1 MYLRYLLLVISLII
15 TPTISW
21 SQIVICNH
29 AAVYDKETDVWL
41 ATIPEIHFGQN
52 DTLVVN
58 GNKQAFLNICAD
70 SIYTITET
78 DQNGRPLSDV
88 SGKEKKVRIQFTFLP
103 IITLRG
109 DFGYDYKEATV
120 TISDPDTPK
129 DTTYTANIKW
139 RGGSTN
145 TENKHKRNYKIKF
158 NNDVQLF
165 GMRSDNN
172 WMLDAGQADVFR
184 MRNRIAMDLWN
195 SMARQ
200 PYYAEQEP
208 KALNGVRGEIVEVFL
223 NDEWRGIYN
232 LSEFIDRKQMKLKKV
247 DKQTN
252 KIRGC
257 LYKGV
262 NWNNTK
268 MFGTITSYD
277 NTKDVCY
284 GFELKYPELGEDC
297 DTVDWAPLV
306 KAINFAIN
314 SSNVDFAQHVDNYF
328 DMPVII
334 DYNIFFNVV
343 NAVDN
348 VGKNMYWAVYD
359 KTQSQRITPTPWDLD
374 ATFGQRWGDYL
385 IKETV
390 EGYYNSPEFKLDF
403 ELMLTYRMFR
413 DNFNNYN
420 DKLNERYK
428 YLRQPGQPLH
438 TDSILSLVTHYYN
451 KVKKSGAANRETLK
465 WNGDSDVWGDV
476 IDFNAEYKYICDWI
490 RKRMDFI
497 DKREFPLYYTQSYFD
512 KLNIQ
517 IPTQNK
523 SDYSDIHDL
532 FGRTLKTTKNL
543 KTGIY
548 IRNGKKIVIR
558 R

>member
-195 SMARQ
+195 DMARK
-200 PYYAEQEP
+200 PYYADEKP
-208 KALNGVRGEIVEVFL
+208 NARNGVSGRMVELYV
-223 NDEWRGIYN
+223 NNEYMGIYN
-232 LSEFIDRKQMKLKKV
+232 LSEFMDRKQMKLKKV
-247 DKQTN
+247 DELTGQ
-252 KIRGC
+252 IHGC
-257 LYKGV
+257 MYKGI
-262 NWNNTK
+262 NWDHTQ
-268 MFGTITSYD
+268 MFYEIPEYD
-277 NTKDVCY
+277 NTKETLY
-284 GFELKYPELGEDC
+284 GFEVEYPELNDC
-297 DTVDWAPLV
+297 DTTEWAPLV
-306 KAINFAIN
+306 KAIHLAAAHDEKGFMMHAN
-314 SSNVDFAQHVDNYF
+314 DYF
-328 DMPVII
+328 DLTVMI
-334 DYNIFFNVV
+334 DYSIFNSIV
-343 NAVDN
+343 NAIDN
-348 VGKNMYWAVYD
+348 SGKNMFWAVYD
-359 KTQSQRITPTPWDLD
+359 KTISQRLTTTMGRHLSRRR
-374 ATFGQRWGDYL
+374 GRYYL
-385 IKETV
+385 A
-390 EGYYNSPEFKLDF
+390 
-403 ELMLTYRMFR
+403 
-413 DNFNNYN
+413 
-420 DKLNERYK
+420 
-428 YLRQPGQPLH
+428 
-438 TDSILSLVTHYYN
+438 SLY
-451 KVKKSGAANRETLK
+451 
-465 WNGDSDVWGDV
+465 D
-476 IDFNAEYKYICDWI
+476 
-490 RKRMDFI
+490 
-497 DKREFPLYYTQSYFD
+497 
-512 KLNIQ
+512 
-517 IPTQNK
+517 
-523 SDYSDIHDL
+523 
-532 FGRTLKTTKNL
+532 
-543 KTGIY
+543 
-548 IRNGKKIVIR
+548 
-558 R
+558 